1 MINLNY
7 LMDHILHQTFK
18 NILSISPKSVIQR
31 ITEVVLLNCTIVNN
45 DYQDDSR
52 VLYTFFSNNL
62 LGHLIG
68 IYPKKF
74 IFI

>member
-1 MINLNY
+1 M
-7 LMDHILHQTFK
+7 
-18 NILSISPKSVIQR
+18 IQR